1 MSALISVAA
10 HLEGK
15 HCTSLDLT
23 GIAVKNGAVS
33 GHIRICNDSERLHGA
48 RISAGGADLLI
59 GCDMIVASNREMM
72 SKYDNTRTS
81 AVLNEHVA
89 PTYAFQVRPDL
100 DLNTARMKRDLLE
113 AIGAER
119 AVFVDANRL
128 VSGLIGD
135 TMLTNI
141 FILGFTLQRGLLPVS
156 VDALERAVELNGVSI
171 DANKRALNLGRLAAY
186 DAPALEHAIGARDSA
201 EHADRQPETLD
212 QIIEFQVEHL
222 AAYQNDAYAARYRAL
237 VNRVADAE
245 RAVLPSQDDL
255 ARAVARYYAKL
266 LAYKD
271 EYEVARLYGRSG
283 YWQALAQEFA
293 GDYKLR
299 LHLAPPLFAKRHPVT
314 GEIEKREFGPWIWP
328 LLRLM
333 ARVRFL
339 RGGRFDIFGRTDE
352 RKMERGLIADYEAL
366 VNELISGLT
375 TDNHQS
381 AIELAALPEH
391 IRGFGHVKARHV
403 EQAKAREG
411 ELLVKFRDAT
421 AVVMQAAS

>member
-1 MSALISVAA
+1 
-10 HLEGK
+10 
-15 HCTSLDLT
+15 
-23 GIAVKNGAVS
+23 
-33 GHIRICNDSERLHGA
+33 
-48 RISAGGADLLI
+48 
-59 GCDMIVASNREMM
+59 MIVASNREMM

-100 DLNTARMKRDLLE
+100 DLNTARMKRDLVE
-113 AIGAER
+113 SIGAER

-128 VSGLIGD
+128 VSSLIGD

-141 FILGFTLQRGLLPVS
+141 FILGFTLQRGLLPVGA
-156 VDALERAVELNGVSI
+156 DALERAVELNGVSI

-186 DAPALEHAIGARDSA
+186 DASALEHAIGARDPA
-201 EHADRQPETLD
+201 EHADRHPETLD
-212 QIIEFQVEHL
+212 QIIQFQVEHL
-222 AAYQNDAYAARYRAL
+222 VAYQNDAYAARYRAL
-237 VNRVADAE
+237 VNQVADAE

-366 VNELISGLT
+366 VNELIAGLT

-381 AIELAALPEH
+381 AVELAALPEH
-391 IRGFGHVKARHV
+391 IRGFGHGAPCRTG
-403 EQAKAREG
+403 QSA
-411 ELLVKFRDAT
+411 
-421 AVVMQAAS
+421 